1 MTVKICDNMH
11 RMGKYRKRISDQI
24 LAFKLESAGAVLVEG
39 VKWCGKTT
47 TSEQIAR
54 SRVYIDEIRE
64 QVGDLNVLKI
74 NTAMVLDGAHPHLID
89 EWQLAPF
96 LWDSVRHR
104 VDHADGVGCFIL
116 TGSSVPADQ
125 SEIFHSGAGRFAW
138 LKMRPMSLWE
148 SGESSGTV
156 SLGRLFSEGNL
167 DVAASSGMT
176 LSDVAF
182 AACRGGWPKSIGLSR
197 RAALEQ
203 AYNYVDALVER
214 DISRVDGTL
223 RDAVR
228 ARRLLRSY
236 ARLQGTQATASA
248 LRADLVANA
257 DGDNIKE
264 DTIYSYLSAFRK
276 LFAVEDAKAWCANL
290 RCKTPIRTT
299 DTRYFVDP
307 SIATA
312 ALELGPEDLMSD
324 LATFG
329 FIFETLAMRD
339 LRVYAEPLFGEV
351 CHFKDKQGREC
362 DAVVKIRG
370 GKYALVEI
378 KLGGGTLVEEGARS
392 LNTLESLIDT
402 GKNGRP
408 AFKMVLTAVGDY
420 AYRRGDGVIVC
431 PIGCLRP

>member
-1 MTVKICDNMH
+1 MAS
-11 RMGKYRKRISDQI
+11 YRKRVLDQI

-47 TSEQIAR
+47 TSEQIAK
-54 SRVYIDEIRE
+54 SKVYIDEIRE
-64 QVGDLNVLKI
+64 QVGNLDVLKV
-74 NTAMVLDGAHPHLID
+74 NSAMVLDGASPHLID

-104 VDHADGVGCFIL
+104 VDHADGFGCFIL
-116 TGSSVPADQ
+116 TGSSVPSDT

-148 SGESSGTV
+148 SGESSGSVSLAKMFAGGDFTV
-156 SLGRLFSEGNL
+156 S
-167 DVAASSGMT
+167 ASNGMT

-182 AACRGGWPKSIGLSR
+182 AACRGGWPKAIGLSR
-197 RAALEQ
+197 RAALQ
-203 AYNYVDALVER
+203 LAYNYLDALVER

-223 RDAVR
+223 RDPVR

-236 ARLQGTQATASA
+236 ARLQGTQATAA
-248 LRADLVANA
+248 VLRADLVANA

-264 DTIYSYLSAFRK
+264 DTIYSYLTALRK
-276 LFAVEDAKAWCANL
+276 LFAIEDAKAWCANL

-312 ALELGPEDLMSD
+312 ALELGPDDLMRD

-329 FIFETLAMRD
+329 LVFETLAIRD
-339 LRVYAEPLFGEV
+339 LRVYAEPLFGDV
-351 CHFKDKQGREC
+351 CHFKDKQGHEC
-362 DAVVKIRG
+362 DAVIKIRG

-378 KLGGGTLVEEGARS
+378 KLGGGALVEEGACT
-392 LNTLESLIDT
+392 LNKLESLIDT
-402 GKNGRP
+402 GKSGRP
-408 AFKMVLTAVGDY
+408 AFKMVLTAVGDC
-420 AYRRGDGVIVC
+420 AYRRPDDVIVC
-431 PIGCLRP
+431 PICCLRP